1 MGIFQQPVPVGF
13 LLKALRIRQN
23 AGHHAA
29 HRVRHRHGGD
39 LSPGEDEV
47 PHADL
52 LVHTLVQEP
61 LVHTLIVAADQ
72 DQVVISRFQLLGNFL
87 GEGAAAG
94 GEEDRP
100 SGAVGLHDVAPAAV
114 QGICLHDSAPAAAV
128 GIVVHLHLPVG
139 GVLADLVAL
148 DGDIASLLGPA
159 QDAHVQHGV
168 H

>member
-1 MGIFQQPVPVGF
+1 MGF

-72 DQVVISRFQLLGNFL
+72 DQVVISR
-87 GEGAAAG
+87 
-94 GEEDRP
+94 
-100 SGAVGLHDVAPAAV
+100 
-114 QGICLHDSAPAAAV
+114 
-128 GIVVHLHLPVG
+128 
-139 GVLADLVAL
+139 
-148 DGDIASLLGPA
+148 
-159 QDAHVQHGV
+159 
-168 H
+168 

>member
-1 MGIFQQPVPVGF
+1 M
-13 LLKALRIRQN
+13 
-23 AGHHAA
+23 
-29 HRVRHRHGGD
+29 
-39 LSPGEDEV
+39 
-47 PHADL
+47 
-52 LVHTLVQEP
+52 
-61 LVHTLIVAADQ
+61 
-72 DQVVISRFQLLGNFL
+72 VISRFQLLGNFL

-148 DGDIASLLGPA
+148 DGDIAPLLGPA